1 MATNNKYLNIYIDY
15 LIKTFRSYNDDCFTI
30 TIFNLKKFINGNDKD
45 LEFLFE
51 QLRIYN
57 FNIELKGSNES
68 VKQVDVN
75 CINITDDTSYNF
87 SYQIQNVSSIIELSS
102 KTNISVPGVI
112 IMKIVAQII
121 NKFKLLYKVIVLDL
135 DDTLWKGT
143 LSETGIQRIK
153 DNMLSDE
160 GSTFVSF
167 MSFIKVLANELGI
180 FIAICSR
187 NKLEEV
193 KSAIEYLDD
202 TIFPLKNNIDCIVA
216 NNNDKSENIRYIAEQ
231 LSVLPNSIIFI
242 DDNHIVRDEVKNK
255 MQDIFVPEW
264 TNHYD
269 LITQLIIGCFFERIE
284 LSYNSQN
291 KRKQY
296 QIIRVERASNSLPIL
311 LIKANMDDEHKEANK
326 LYIKTNQFK
335 FSQNNITNQDMKSLY
350 FEIYRENGEN
360 LGICSAI
367 TYITNVDS
375 VIVHNWAIS
384 CRYFQIG
391 LEEFILI
398 YIKTIVGNKQI
409 FISYQPSDYNQKV
422 DELLNKYPKIF
433 KKDSENKIKLCFTE
447 DTMETL
453 FKNTNLRPY
462 E

>member
-1 MATNNKYLNIYIDY
+1 
-15 LIKTFRSYNDDCFTI
+15 
-30 TIFNLKKFINGNDKD
+30 
-45 LEFLFE
+45 
-51 QLRIYN
+51 
-57 FNIELKGSNES
+57 
-68 VKQVDVN
+68 
-75 CINITDDTSYNF
+75 
-87 SYQIQNVSSIIELSS
+87 
-102 KTNISVPGVI
+102 
-112 IMKIVAQII
+112 
-121 NKFKLLYKVIVLDL
+121 
-135 DDTLWKGT
+135 
-143 LSETGIQRIK
+143 
-153 DNMLSDE
+153 
-160 GSTFVSF
+160 
-167 MSFIKVLANELGI
+167 
-180 FIAICSR
+180 
-187 NKLEEV
+187 
-193 KSAIEYLDD
+193 
-202 TIFPLKNNIDCIVA
+202 
-216 NNNDKSENIRYIAEQ
+216 
-231 LSVLPNSIIFI
+231 
-242 DDNHIVRDEVKNK
+242 
-255 MQDIFVPEW
+255 
-264 TNHYD
+264 
-269 LITQLIIGCFFERIE
+269 
-284 LSYNSQN
+284 
-291 KRKQY
+291 
-296 QIIRVERASNSLPIL
+296 
-311 LIKANMDDEHKEANK
+311 MDDEHKEANK

-398 YIKTIVGNKQI
+398 YIKIVGNKQI